1 MWGSSGTGKTLL
13 LVETLRIMLAY
24 YKLQKIETEVI
35 VLTYHDDIDE
45 SSELLKDLYTKYL
58 PSIIEDKTIKI
69 TTFKQLCKGKLQ
81 CNLRVDALC
90 TLDWVKFWKSAQI
103 VFVISV

>member
-35 VLTYHDDIDE
+35 VLTYHDQVEE
-45 SSELLKDLYTKYL
+45 SSELFKDFGTKYL
-58 PSIIEDKTIKI
+58 PSITDDKTNIRI
-69 TTFKQLCKGKLQ
+69 TTFQELCQGKLF
-81 CNLRVDALC
+81 CIIIELKNCLSERS
-90 TLDWVKFWKSAQI
+90 FMFI
-103 VFVISV
+103 